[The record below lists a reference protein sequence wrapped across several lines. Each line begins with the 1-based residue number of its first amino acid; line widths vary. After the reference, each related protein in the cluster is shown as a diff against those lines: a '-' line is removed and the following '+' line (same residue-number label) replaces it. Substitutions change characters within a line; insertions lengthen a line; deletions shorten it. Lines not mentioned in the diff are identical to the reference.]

1 MNVKQMIPISLVGGL
16 LVVVSGI
23 SLSFTQ
29 HQPEQIQTSAIK
41 LDLART
47 TATPVSKLLEA
58 DSPTLANATSQL
70 TMLHEERSMLESE
83 IQSLQTNIKE
93 LRTQRNILA
102 EETGPYTETLS
113 KQILTPLTNLKEKL
127 SKHMSSQDT
136 SSLYETSLK
145 IMTEAVHTVEQYLHN
160 PNETDYTK
168 VIQTTFKAID
178 KQLTKHPVNS
188 AFNVAT
194 EFLTSGYT
202 KTMILLDLHET
213 QELLQAFEANY
224 IAVEND
230 ETSQF
235 KRSKQQQLATEED
248 LKFKELQ
255 LDELALRLSGILD
268 EIEQVSQ

>member
-1 MNVKQMIPISLVGGL
+1 
-16 LVVVSGI
+16 
-23 SLSFTQ
+23 
-29 HQPEQIQTSAIK
+29 
-41 LDLART
+41 
-47 TATPVSKLLEA
+47 
-58 DSPTLANATSQL
+58 
-70 TMLHEERSMLESE
+70 MLHEERSMLESE

>member
-1 MNVKQMIPISLVGGL
+1 MNIKQMIPISLVGGL
-16 LVVVSGI
+16 VVVSGI
-23 SLSFTQ
+23 SLSLNR
-29 HQPEQIQTSAIK
+29 HQPEWIQPSAIK
-41 LDLART
+41 LNLART

-70 TMLHEERSMLESE
+70 TMLHEERSTLESE
-83 IQSLQTNIKE
+83 IQSLQTTIKE

-127 SKHMSSQDT
+127 SKHLSSQ
-136 SSLYETSLK
+136 SPSALHENSLK
-145 IMTEAVHTVEQYLHN
+145 IMTEAVQTVEQYLHN

-168 VIQTTFKAID
+168 VLQTTFKAID
-178 KQLTKHPVNS
+178 KQLAKHPVNS
-188 AFNVAT
+188 AFNVAS
-194 EFLTSGYT
+194 EFLTSGYN

-224 IAVEND
+224 ITVEND